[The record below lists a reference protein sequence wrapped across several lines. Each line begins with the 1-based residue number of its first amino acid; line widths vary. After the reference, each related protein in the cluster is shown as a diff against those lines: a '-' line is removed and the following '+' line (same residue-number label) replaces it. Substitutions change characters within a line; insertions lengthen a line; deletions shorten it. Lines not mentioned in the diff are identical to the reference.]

1 MTMVTLRASLHAPMP
16 APPPVAALP
25 LLDASGAGIVL
36 GDFIGDDGLPAP
48 LVPTASA
55 LFGPRGVCF
64 AGPDGPFFVSDTG
77 HHRLLG
83 WSRVPTQD
91 NQPADIVIGQPDFTS
106 EGRNAKSDIG
116 PATLNMPTGLA
127 SDGVRLAVADAW
139 NHRVL
144 IWHRIPTDSNQPAD
158 LVLGQADFVSGQANR
173 GMPLPGPET
182 LNWCY
187 GVTIAENK
195 LYIADTGN
203 RRVLVWNSFPDA
215 NGQPADLV
223 LGQADMITRDD
234 NAGVDTTSIGMRWP
248 HAVVVHD
255 GKVLV
260 ADAGNNR
267 IMAWNAQPNADGAMA
282 SFVLGQTSFEANSHN
297 RGGYHPNERSLQ
309 MPYGLA
315 VLDGGLICAD
325 TANSRLVGYELDN
338 IDMDRS
344 AVRLSGQH
352 GFQKKGD
359 NRWRFAT
366 RDSLCWPFALAVQGQ
381 LVAVADTGN
390 NRVMFWEKA

>member
-1 MTMVTLRASLHAPMP
+1 MPGIRTSDKMTSGRNSNSVSATKCARGKAR
-16 APPPVAALP
+16 
-25 LLDASGAGIVL
+25 DASSGSNKARKV
-36 GDFIGDDGLPAP
+36 
-48 LVPTASA
+48 ASSSI
-55 LFGPRGVCF
+55 R
-64 AGPDGPFFVSDTG
+64 S
-77 HHRLLG
+77 
-83 WSRVPTQD
+83 S
-91 NQPADIVIGQPDFTS
+91 
-106 EGRNAKSDIG
+106 
-116 PATLNMPTGLA
+116 
-127 SDGVRLAVADAW
+127 
-139 NHRVL
+139 
-144 IWHRIPTDSNQPAD
+144 
-158 LVLGQADFVSGQANR
+158 
-173 GMPLPGPET
+173 
-182 LNWCY
+182 
-187 GVTIAENK
+187 
-195 LYIADTGN
+195 
-203 RRVLVWNSFPDA
+203 
-215 NGQPADLV
+215 
-223 LGQADMITRDD
+223 D